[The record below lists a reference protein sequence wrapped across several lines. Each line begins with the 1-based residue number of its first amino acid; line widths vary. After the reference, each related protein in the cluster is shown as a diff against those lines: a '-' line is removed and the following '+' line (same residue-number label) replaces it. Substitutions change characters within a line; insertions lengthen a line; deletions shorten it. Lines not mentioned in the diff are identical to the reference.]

1 MALLL
6 PAVQAGRE
14 AARRA
19 QCTNNLKQIG
29 LGMHNYHGLYKC
41 FPPAVTTD
49 ENGRPMRSWRVAILP
64 YIEQQGGLYD
74 KYDCNVAWD
83 DPNNGH
89 LMGIPIMAYR
99 CPSDPPSSGPLPMC
113 ETNYVMVVGKGAIG
127 GEPNEAVTIAQIRDG
142 TSNTIIAIELGAS
155 GINWMEPR
163 DLTIEEAIAFITD
176 PTVSPFQQPHPGGVN
191 VLMADGMVH
200 FIANTI
206 DPKLLRALLTM
217 NDGQAVG
224 NF

>member
-41 FPPAVTTD
+41 FPPAVITD

-99 CPSDPPSSGPLPMC
+99 CPSDPPSSDPARAC
-113 ETNYVMVVGKGAIG
+113 DTNYVMIVGEGTVG
-127 GEPNEAVTIAQIRDG
+127 GKPNKAVTIAKIRDG
-142 TSNTIIAIELGAS
+142 TSNTIMAIELGAS
-155 GINWMEPR
+155 TIHWMEPR
-163 DLTIEEAIAFITD
+163 DLTIEEAVTFITN
-176 PTVSPFQQPHPGGVN
+176 PAASQFQQPHTGGVN
-191 VLMADGMVH
+191 VLMADAKVH
-200 FIANTI
+200 FIANSI
-206 DPKLLRALLTM
+206 DPKLLRDLLTR

-224 NF
+224 DF